1 MELNNHIEEDALK
14 SLWQSLKLLENAKA
28 SHYLLTKMR
37 DLIKLAEEELDVRD

>member
-1 MELNNHIEEDALK
+1 MKLNNHIEEDALK
-14 SLWQSLKLLENAKA
+14 SLWQSLRLLESAKA